1 MTFKSSKEMEGLRGE
16 KVGTLLQWMEHK
28 FGGGPGGPK
37 RKNTVLWVI
46 MIGLLGAALMILN
59 AFMTIKEVDPITGSR
74 ASPPPSQETFIGS
87 SPKENSSFHDYEQ
100 AYQAQLKEILQKIV
114 GVGDVEV
121 LVTIE
126 STEELTV
133 DKNYN
138 DNQQMTTERDNGGA
152 TRNISQVTRSG
163 EVVLYQVSGDQKPLV
178 LKYIKPK
185 IRGVIVVA
193 KGAENLTVK
202 KMISEAV
209 ERGLDVPVHRISILP
224 RKTGE

>member
-1 MTFKSSKEMEGLRGE
+1 M
-16 KVGTLLQWMEHK
+16 GTLLQWMEHK

-37 RKNTVLWVI
+37 RKNTLLWLL
-46 MIGLLGAALMILN
+46 MAGLLGVALMIIN
-59 AFMTIKEVDPITGSR
+59 AFMTVKDLDPTGTGR
-74 ASPPPSQETFIGS
+74 ASPPVSQETFAGTS
-87 SPKENSSFHDYEQ
+87 SKENSSFHDYEQ
-100 AYQAQLKEILQKIV
+100 AYGDQLKKILQTIV
-114 GVGDVEV
+114 GVGEVEV

-126 STEELTV
+126 STEEMTV

-138 DNQQMTTERDNGGA
+138 DNQTMTTERDNGGA

-163 EVVLYQVSGDQKPLV
+163 EVVVYQVSGDQKPLV

-202 KMISEAV
+202 KMITEAV
-209 ERGLDVPVHRISILP
+209 ERGMDVQASKISILP

>member
-1 MTFKSSKEMEGLRGE
+1 M
-16 KVGTLLQWMEHK
+16 GTLLQWMEHK

-37 RKNTVLWVI
+37 RKNTLLWVI
-46 MIGLLGAALMILN
+46 MVGLLGAALMIIN
-59 AFMTIKEVDPITGSR
+59 AFINVKDLDPISTGR
-74 ASPPPSQETFIGS
+74 ASPPAESKETFVGS
-87 SPKENSSFHDYEQ
+87 TSKENASFHDYEQ
-100 AYQAQLKEILQKIV
+100 AYGDQLKGILQQIV
-114 GVGDVEV
+114 GVGEVEV

-126 STEELTV
+126 STEEMTV

-138 DNQQMTTERDNGGA
+138 DNQTMTTERDNGGA

-163 EVVLYQVSGDQKPLV
+163 EVVIYQVSGDQKPLV

-202 KMISEAV
+202 KMIMEAV
-209 ERGLDVPVHRISILP
+209 ERGMDVQASKISILP
-224 RKTGE
+224 RKTGN

>member
-1 MTFKSSKEMEGLRGE
+1 M
-16 KVGTLLQWMEHK
+16 GTLLQWMEQK

-37 RKNTVLWVI
+37 RKNTLLWII
-46 MIGLLGAALMILN
+46 MVGLLGVALMIIN
-59 AFMTIKEVDPITGSR
+59 AFINVKDLDPIGTGR
-74 ASPPPSQETFIGS
+74 ASPPAANETFAGS
-87 SPKENSSFHDYEQ
+87 SSKENSSFHDYEQ
-100 AYQAQLKEILQKIV
+100 AYGDQLKSILQKIV
-114 GVGDVEV
+114 GVGEVEV

-126 STEELTV
+126 STEEMTV

-138 DNQQMTTERDNGGA
+138 DTQNMTTERDNGGA

-163 EVVLYQVSGDQKPLV
+163 EVVIYQVSGDQKPLV

-202 KMISEAV
+202 KMIMEAV
-209 ERGLDVPVHRISILP
+209 ERGMDVQASKISILP

>member
-1 MTFKSSKEMEGLRGE
+1 MEGLRGE
-16 KVGTLLQWMEHK
+16 SMGTLLQWMEHK

-37 RKNTVLWVI
+37 RKNTSLWVI
-46 MIGLLGAALMILN
+46 MIGLLGAALMIMN
-59 AFMTIKEVDPITGSR
+59 AFMTVKDVDPINTGR
-74 ASPPPSQETFIGS
+74 ASPPPSKETFLNS
-87 SPKENSSFHDYEQ
+87 TSKENSTFHDYEQ
-100 AYQAQLKEILQKIV
+100 AYQTQLKEILQKIV

-126 STEELTV
+126 STEEMTV

-163 EVVLYQVSGDQKPLV
+163 EVVVYQVSGDQKPLV

-193 KGAENLTVK
+193 ERRRESHGEENDYGSCRART
-202 KMISEAV
+202 
-209 ERGLDVPVHRISILP
+209 
-224 RKTGE
+224 

>member
-1 MTFKSSKEMEGLRGE
+1 M
-16 KVGTLLQWMEHK
+16 GTLLQWMEHK

-37 RKNTVLWVI
+37 RKNTLLWVI
-46 MIGLLGAALMILN
+46 MVGLLGAALMIIN
-59 AFMTIKEVDPITGSR
+59 AFINVKDLDPINTGR
-74 ASPPPSQETFIGS
+74 ASPPAESKETFAGS
-87 SPKENSSFHDYEQ
+87 ASKENASFHDYEQ
-100 AYQAQLKEILQKIV
+100 AYGDQLKGILQQIV
-114 GVGDVEV
+114 GVGEVEV

-126 STEELTV
+126 STEEMTV

-138 DNQQMTTERDNGGA
+138 DNQTMTTERDNGGA

-163 EVVLYQVSGDQKPLV
+163 EVVIYQVSGDQKPLV

-202 KMISEAV
+202 KMIMEAV
-209 ERGLDVPVHRISILP
+209 ERGMDVQASKISILP
-224 RKTGE
+224 RKTGN

>member
-1 MTFKSSKEMEGLRGE
+1 M
-16 KVGTLLQWMEHK
+16 GTLLQWMEHK

-37 RKNTVLWVI
+37 RKNTLLWVI
-46 MIGLLGAALMILN
+46 MVGLLGAALMILN
-59 AFMTIKEVDPITGSR
+59 AFINVKDLDPISTGR
-74 ASPPPSQETFIGS
+74 ASPQPESKAAFVGS
-87 SPKENSSFHDYEQ
+87 SAKDNSGFHDYEQ
-100 AYQAQLKEILQKIV
+100 AYGDQLKSILQKIV
-114 GVGDVEV
+114 GVGEVEV

-126 STEELTV
+126 STEEMTV

-138 DNQQMTTERDNGGA
+138 DNQTMTTERDNGGA
-152 TRNISQVTRSG
+152 TRNVSQVTRSG
-163 EVVLYQVSGDQKPLV
+163 EVVIYQVSGDQKPLV

-202 KMISEAV
+202 KMIMEAV
-209 ERGLDVPVHRISILP
+209 ERGMDVQASKISILP

>member
-1 MTFKSSKEMEGLRGE
+1 MD
-16 KVGTLLQWMEHK
+16 GTEIWRR
-28 FGGGPGGPK
+28 PGGPK
-37 RKNTVLWVI
+37 RKNTLLWVALV
-46 MIGLLGAALMILN
+46 GLLGAALMILN
-59 AFMTIKEVDPITGSR
+59 SFITVKDVDPINEGR
-74 ASPPPSQETFIGS
+74 ASPPQSQESKETFLGS
-87 SPKENSSFHDYEQ
+87 TPKESSVFHEYEQ
-100 AYQAQLKEILQKIV
+100 AYETQLEGILKNIV

-126 STEELTV
+126 STEEVTV

-138 DNQQMTTERDNGGA
+138 DNQQMTTERDSNGA

-163 EVVLYQVSGDQKPLV
+163 EVVIYQVAGDQKPLV

-209 ERGLDVPVHRISILP
+209 ERGLDVPAHKISILP
-224 RKTGE
+224 RKTG

>member
-1 MTFKSSKEMEGLRGE
+1 M
-16 KVGTLLQWMEHK
+16 GTLLQWMEHK

-37 RKNTVLWVI
+37 RKNTLLWVVL
-46 MIGLLGAALMILN
+46 IGLTGAALMILN
-59 AFMTIKEVDPITGSR
+59 TFMTVKDVDPINTGR
-74 ASPPPSQETFIGS
+74 ASPPSSQETFAGS
-87 SPKENSSFHDYEQ
+87 GSKENSNFHEYEQ
-100 AYQAQLKEILQKIV
+100 AYENQLKSILQKIV
-114 GVGDVEV
+114 GVGEVEV

-126 STEELTV
+126 STEEMTV

-138 DNQQMTTERDNGGA
+138 DSQQMTTEKDNAGA
-152 TRNISQVTRSG
+152 SRNISQVTRSG
-163 EVVLYQVSGDQKPLV
+163 EVVIYQVSGDQKPLV

-202 KMISEAV
+202 KMITEAV
-209 ERGLDVPVHRISILP
+209 ERGLDVQASRISILP

>member
-1 MTFKSSKEMEGLRGE
+1 M
-16 KVGTLLQWMEHK
+16 GTLLQWMEHK

-37 RKNTVLWVI
+37 RKNTLLWVI
-46 MIGLLGAALMILN
+46 MVGLLGAALMIIN
-59 AFMTIKEVDPITGSR
+59 AFITVKDLDPINTGR
-74 ASPPPSQETFIGS
+74 ASPPPVSQETFAGGS
-87 SPKENSSFHDYEQ
+87 SKENTSFHDYEQ
-100 AYQAQLKEILQKIV
+100 AYGDQLKKILQQIV
-114 GVGDVEV
+114 GVGEVEV

-126 STEELTV
+126 STEEMTV

-138 DNQQMTTERDNGGA
+138 DNQTMTTERDNGGA

-163 EVVLYQVSGDQKPLV
+163 EVVIYQVSGDQKPLV

-202 KMISEAV
+202 KMIMEAV
-209 ERGLDVPVHRISILP
+209 ERGMDVQASKISILP

>member
-1 MTFKSSKEMEGLRGE
+1 M
-16 KVGTLLQWMEHK
+16 GTLLQWMEHK

-37 RKNTVLWVI
+37 RKNTLLWVI
-46 MIGLLGAALMILN
+46 MVGLLGAALMIIN
-59 AFMTIKEVDPITGSR
+59 AFIHVKDLDPINTGR
-74 ASPPPSQETFIGS
+74 ASPPVESKETFAGS
-87 SPKENSSFHDYEQ
+87 SSKENASFHDYEQ
-100 AYQAQLKEILQKIV
+100 AYGDQLKSILQQIV
-114 GVGDVEV
+114 GVGEVEV

-126 STEELTV
+126 STEEMTV

-138 DNQQMTTERDNGGA
+138 DNQTMTTERDNGGA

-163 EVVLYQVSGDQKPLV
+163 EVVIYQVSGDQKPLV

-202 KMISEAV
+202 KMIMEAV
-209 ERGLDVPVHRISILP
+209 ERGMDVQASKISILP
-224 RKTGE
+224 RKTGN

>member
-1 MTFKSSKEMEGLRGE
+1 M
-16 KVGTLLQWMEHK
+16 GTLLQWMEHK

-37 RKNTVLWVI
+37 RKNTLLWLI
-46 MIGLLGAALMILN
+46 MVGLLGAALMIINSFITVKDL
-59 AFMTIKEVDPITGSR
+59 DPIGTGR
-74 ASPPPSQETFIGS
+74 ASPPPTKEVFAGS
-87 SPKENSSFHDYEQ
+87 SSKENSSFHDYEKT
-100 AYQAQLKEILQKIV
+100 YGDQLKEILQKIV

-126 STEELTV
+126 STEEMTV

-138 DNQQMTTERDNGGA
+138 DNQTMTTERDNGGA

-202 KMISEAV
+202 KMIMEAV
-209 ERGLDVPVHRISILP
+209 ERGMDVQASKISILP

>member
-1 MTFKSSKEMEGLRGE
+1 M
-16 KVGTLLQWMEHK
+16 GTLLQWMENK
-28 FGGGPGGPK
+28 IGGGPGGPK
-37 RKNTVLWVI
+37 RKNTLLWVF
-46 MIGLLGAALMILN
+46 MVGLLGVALMIIN
-59 AFMTIKEVDPITGSR
+59 AFINVKDLDPTDTGR
-74 ASPPPSQETFIGS
+74 ASPPVSQETFAGS
-87 SPKENSSFHDYEQ
+87 TSKENSSFHDYEQ
-100 AYQAQLKEILQKIV
+100 AYGDQLKKILQTIV
-114 GVGDVEV
+114 GVGEVEV

-126 STEELTV
+126 STEEMTV

-138 DNQQMTTERDNGGA
+138 DNQTMTTERDNGGA

-163 EVVLYQVSGDQKPLV
+163 EVVVYQVSGDQKPLV

-202 KMISEAV
+202 KMIMEAV
-209 ERGLDVPVHRISILP
+209 ERGMDVQASKISILP

>member
-1 MTFKSSKEMEGLRGE
+1 M
-16 KVGTLLQWMEHK
+16 VTLLQWMENK

-37 RKNTVLWVI
+37 RKNTLLWVV
-46 MIGLLGAALMILN
+46 MVGLLGAALMILN
-59 AFMTIKEVDPITGSR
+59 AFMNVKELDPINTGR
-74 ASPPPSQETFIGS
+74 ASPPVSKETFVGS
-87 SPKENSSFHDYEQ
+87 SSKENNSFHEYEQ
-100 AYQAQLKEILQKIV
+100 AYGDQLKSILQKIV
-114 GVGDVEV
+114 GVGEVEV

-126 STEELTV
+126 STEEMTV

-138 DNQQMTTERDNGGA
+138 DNQTMTTERDNGGA

-163 EVVLYQVSGDQKPLV
+163 EVVVSQVSGDQKPLV

-202 KMISEAV
+202 KMIIEAV
-209 ERGLDVPVHRISILP
+209 ERGMDVQASKISILP